1 MADQD
6 SSTPTPQRFILF
18 EIAREHRNE
27 VKVIMGGVYV
37 SFVGIVCLLV
47 LYATVRYGGNLA
59 GFPAARVQLLEDI
72 DFYGMVASLSLSAIN
87 VPFKL
92 AAMMFGKNAHKTP

>member
-6 SSTPTPQRFILF
+6 SSTPTQQRFILV

-37 SFVGIVCLLV
+37 SFVGIMCLLV
-47 LYATVRYGGNLA
+47 LYATVRWGGNLA
-59 GFPAARVQLLEDI
+59 GFPVARIELLESI
-72 DFYGMVASLSLSAIN
+72 DFKGMVASLTLSAIN

-92 AAMMFGKNAHKTP
+92 AAMMIGKNAQKTQ